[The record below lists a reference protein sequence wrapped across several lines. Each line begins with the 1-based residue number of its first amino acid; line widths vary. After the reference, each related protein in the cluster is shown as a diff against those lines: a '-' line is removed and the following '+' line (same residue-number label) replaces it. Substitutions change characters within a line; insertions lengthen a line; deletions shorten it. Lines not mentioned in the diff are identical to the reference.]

1 MAAAAQPGLGAE
13 AAVLGAED
21 GAGMKQQLDLTFVLV
36 KEFELKT
43 VPGVVTVAGPGKVSE
58 EMYVAGLESVG
69 RLESDPGPAV
79 RETLGMASMDVLESV
94 VGSGREQE
102 TVLGH
107 CSEADTVLQ
116 PGVWR
121 TVLGWA
127 VLQEG
132 HGRPQLFGSELQA
145 ESEFQAEK
153 GMGAGVVAGA
163 ELKAELKVER
173 AAQAEAGLLED
184 SRSTAELEAGFWL
197 AAPVSGMIIYSVF
210 VHLYL

>member
-1 MAAAAQPGLGAE
+1 M
-13 AAVLGAED
+13 
-21 GAGMKQQLDLTFVLV
+21 

-58 EMYVAGLESVG
+58 EMCVAGLESVG
-69 RLESDPGPAV
+69 RLQSDPGPAV
-79 RETLGMASMDVLESV
+79 RETLGMASMGVLESV
-94 VGSGREQE
+94 AGSGREQE
-102 TVLGH
+102 AVLGH

-116 PGVWR
+116 PGLWR

-145 ESEFQAEK
+145 ESEFQAEL
-153 GMGAGVVAGA
+153 GTGAGFGAGA
-163 ELKAELKVER
+163 ELKAELKAERAER

-197 AAPVSGMIIYSVF
+197 AAPVSGTIIYSVF